1 MFESLDAL
9 FRPTFAI
16 AAVMYLVLAIRV
28 SRASGQHSNRII
40 GLFLLLVGAL
50 VAGSAF
56 SYGTQ
61 DPTIFG
67 IGRVLSYCAAAF
79 VPVAFYAV
87 YREYTNGA
95 PHPIVIV
102 MLSIIP
108 VATTVLALTNSMHN
122 MIWTMVETESGI
134 RFSNATDH
142 YWFNHVHAPYAYGLF
157 AYSVIALAAR
167 LPTIAPAHRNT
178 VMLLLVCGVLPFAAS
193 LGNNYLGFGPPELPV
208 TSLSLVVLLPLYFYA
223 SVSLRFYEF
232 SPFGYKNLFDHVRD
246 PIIVLDASEAIVCTN
261 KSAQAFLGASEKD
274 LLGHRLWEDFPK
286 ARALLKK
293 ANELDLTQTLRLD
306 NDNIYELSVRPL
318 LGPRGQG
325 LGMVVVCRDVTERRN
340 ALDKLADN
348 EHLIRTLIET
358 SSNGILRF
366 ALDTNDPEH
375 KYRCIFANRAAEL
388 YLGSSSGTLV
398 GMPLEK
404 LPQLEPERI
413 AGHFAKH
420 TDKRGALNFEVSAES
435 ADGQNWLRI
444 VAEPV
449 GEDLSVTLIDITQR
463 KHNEH
468 KMLADALRDPLTSV
482 LNRRGFEKEGATSI
496 RSSDKGAVLYLD
508 LNHFKSINDRFGHQ
522 AGDALLKA
530 FGHRLEFCLRPED
543 VLGRLGGDEFA
554 IVLPG
559 VEVADAKHVAERLV
573 QTASEAY
580 IIQGQEIQCTASVGI
595 ALMPRHGTELWH
607 LVSTADQA
615 MYRAKSISA
624 EEAANDRGAYIEA
637 ATAS

>member
-232 SPFGYKNLFDHVRD
+232 SPFGYKNLFDHV
-246 PIIVLDASEAIVCTN
+246 
-261 KSAQAFLGASEKD
+261 
-274 LLGHRLWEDFPK
+274 
-286 ARALLKK
+286 
-293 ANELDLTQTLRLD
+293 
-306 NDNIYELSVRPL
+306 
-318 LGPRGQG
+318 
-325 LGMVVVCRDVTERRN
+325 
-340 ALDKLADN
+340 
-348 EHLIRTLIET
+348 
-358 SSNGILRF
+358 
-366 ALDTNDPEH
+366 
-375 KYRCIFANRAAEL
+375 
-388 YLGSSSGTLV
+388 
-398 GMPLEK
+398 
-404 LPQLEPERI
+404 
-413 AGHFAKH
+413 
-420 TDKRGALNFEVSAES
+420 
-435 ADGQNWLRI
+435 
-444 VAEPV
+444 
-449 GEDLSVTLIDITQR
+449 
-463 KHNEH
+463 
-468 KMLADALRDPLTSV
+468 
-482 LNRRGFEKEGATSI
+482 
-496 RSSDKGAVLYLD
+496 
-508 LNHFKSINDRFGHQ
+508 
-522 AGDALLKA
+522 
-530 FGHRLEFCLRPED
+530 
-543 VLGRLGGDEFA
+543 
-554 IVLPG
+554 
-559 VEVADAKHVAERLV
+559 
-573 QTASEAY
+573 
-580 IIQGQEIQCTASVGI
+580 
-595 ALMPRHGTELWH
+595 
-607 LVSTADQA
+607 
-615 MYRAKSISA
+615 
-624 EEAANDRGAYIEA
+624 
-637 ATAS
+637 